1 MKRARTSRWLASV
14 FYALAVTTIT
24 PAFASQESGSQSS
37 SPPSLPQVSSN
48 KEPLEASGKG
58 SFTIVG
64 QPDPAEVMKLARAYN
79 SQFDTK
85 KNKWEKWCD
94 KQVLKHP
101 KFWRVMRTRVEPAV
115 SITANII
122 AAVFSVASFV
132 K

>member
-1 MKRARTSRWLASV
+1 MRMNKWVIIAYSV
-14 FYALAVTTIT
+14 VSLGIT
-24 PAFASQESGSQSS
+24 PVLADATADAGTQSLDLKGSQTI
-37 SPPSLPQVSSN
+37 
-48 KEPLEASGKG
+48 EASGKG

-85 KNKWEKWCD
+85 KNKIEKWMD

>member
-1 MKRARTSRWLASV
+1 MKTRTSKWMITAYFVVNLATTPV
-14 FYALAVTTIT
+14 LADATAGAGTQSLDLK
-24 PAFASQESGSQSS
+24 ASQTI
-37 SPPSLPQVSSN
+37 
-48 KEPLEASGKG
+48 EASGKG
-58 SFTIVG
+58 TFEIKG
-64 QPDPAEVMKLARAYN
+64 QPDPAEVMKVARAYN

-85 KNKWEKWCD
+85 KNRWEKWVD
-94 KQVLKHP
+94 KQVLAHP